1 MSRNLHMPIALIE
14 TALQARASDL
24 HLPPGEIP
32 WCRIDGEMRAI
43 DGQSRL
49 SSEDIENAIFSLLT
63 DEQRQRFEAKKSLDI
78 ALEFPSLGRFRV
90 NMFRQHRGTA
100 AAFRPISANV
110 RTLEALK
117 APAKLAE
124 IAGTQR
130 GLVLVTGVTG
140 TGKSTTLAAMID
152 HLNTNFRRHI
162 ITLEDPIETLHTS
175 NRSLIQQR
183 EIGKDAFSFSHGL
196 RDAMRED
203 PDVILVGELRDLE
216 TMKLACTAAE
226 TGHLVLA
233 TLHTMSAAKTI
244 DRFIDVFPEAEKSIV
259 RTMLSE
265 SLHAVVAQTLL
276 KKAEGS
282 GRIAAH
288 EIMIGT
294 SAIRNLIREGKTS
307 QIHNTIMT
315 GSSHGMI
322 TMDQSLKKL
331 VRSGLVDPAL
341 ARSVAYDPEQ
351 LN

>member
-1 MSRNLHMPIALIE
+1 MHLLLLEA
-14 TALQARASDL
+14 ALQARASDL
-24 HLPPGEIP
+24 HLSPGEKP
-32 WCRIDGEMRAI
+32 WCRIDGEMQTI
-43 DGQSRL
+43 DVQSCL
-49 SSEDIENAIFSLLT
+49 SSQDIEAAICPLLT
-63 DEQRQRFEAKKSLDI
+63 DSQRQKLEEKKSLDI

-90 NMFRQHRGTA
+90 NVFRQHRGMA
-100 AAFRPISANV
+100 AAFRPISSEV
-110 RTLEALK
+110 QALDALR
-117 APAKLAE
+117 APPKLAE
-124 IAGTQR
+124 IASAQR

-152 HLNTNFRRHI
+152 HLNTHFCRHI
-162 ITLEDPIETLHTS
+162 ITLEDPIETVHTS

-183 EIGKDAFSFSHGL
+183 EIGKDAFSFSYGL

-244 DRFIDVFPEAEKSIV
+244 DRFIDVFPDSEKSIV

-265 SLHAVVAQTLL
+265 SLHAVVSQTLL
-276 KKAEGS
+276 KKSEGC

-288 EIMIGT
+288 EIMLGT
-294 SAIRNLIREGKTS
+294 SAIKNLIREGKTA
-307 QIHNTIMT
+307 QIHNAIMT

-331 VRSGLVDPAL
+331 VRSGLVDSAL